1 MNCPPYDNVASQNG
15 NDPKTPLS
23 YERLRGEPIDH
34 ILGWRDFYGRR
45 FTVNKDVLSP
55 RQETEEVLARALEL
69 IAAIPAPHILDIGT
83 GSGAMIV
90 TAACERPKA
99 RCVAVDIS
107 AAALKTAQVN
117 AGDHGAQERITFLHG
132 SWLAPVSGKFDLI
145 MSNPPYIERAALEG
159 LSTEVKDYDP
169 MCALDGGEDGLDPY
183 REIAKAAPRHMKPNG
198 WIVLEI
204 GYNQGQSVANIFKAA
219 GFRELEL
226 KHDLSGLPRI
236 ISAVAPL

>member
-23 YERLRGEPIDH
+23 YEQALRALSTKLDAAGLADSEIEARLLLMHASGLGRSQLITHARTPLPAGALAALNALAGRRLRGEPIDH

-69 IAAIPAPHILDIGT
+69 IAAIPAPHIFPGENLLGFL
-83 GSGAMIV
+83 
-90 TAACERPKA
+90 A
-99 RCVAVDIS
+99 R
-107 AAALKTAQVN
+107 
-117 AGDHGAQERITFLHG
+117 
-132 SWLAPVSGKFDLI
+132 
-145 MSNPPYIERAALEG
+145 
-159 LSTEVKDYDP
+159 
-169 MCALDGGEDGLDPY
+169 GEDGLDPY